1 MKLIYNFNNN
11 NKDDIINLL
20 NHQYIKN
27 LLLNIN
33 KKEKKVKRKIYLIE
47 ELIEYKF
54 WHINKF
60 LSKNLITIYIN
71 IYLFFLLLN
80 LYYFLF
86 LKYYYQNKIYK
97 EILYLI
103 NKKEKIWLFNLNEIY
118 QKYINEFNNKT
129 LIYQKKII
137 KKIKKLNK
145 IIKHYENNSNDS
157 DLIWKEIIKFI
168 INLIK
173 YIILYSIWKIN
184 LKSFKSV
191 ITNFK
196 YWRKIFINNKIK
208 ITWNLFIPFIKNE
221 NISYYLLKLNK
232 WIWITWLNKIIENKF
247 WSKYNV
253 LYLNSKKNSINI
265 KNALIILDEKNKKIE
280 IIIWKKEIFNYFEE
294 RKKFLNYVY
303 YKNFWKELFWIWK
316 KEKKIFSK
324 KIEKMYY
331 EWLIKSKY
339 EFLSLLFDYS
349 FFVWILTIK
358 YYINFIN
365 QKLSDY
371 SIDIEDI
378 LLLDTDNVLLFYDEI
393 YIDEENKSKLN
404 KHYLTLFNLFKEYI
418 DYLKRN
424 FSENWNISNLLLTY
438 DEFIRILYFNSKYKR
453 RKISLKLK
461 REIFKYISKIKQKY
475 NLIPLSKLIKIKE
488 KII

>member
-1 MKLIYNFNNN
+1 MKLLYNFNNN
-11 NKDDIINLL
+11 NKEDIINLL
-20 NHQYIKN
+20 NYQYIKN
-27 LLLNIN
+27 LLFNIN

-86 LKYYYQNKIYK
+86 LKYYYQNRIYK
-97 EILYLI
+97 EILILI
-103 NKKEKIWLFNLNEIY
+103 NKKEKFWLFNLNEIY

-145 IIKHYENNSNDS
+145 IIKHYENNNNDS

-184 LKSFKSV
+184 LKSFQSV

-196 YWRKIFINNKIK
+196 YWKKIFINNKIK

-247 WSKYNV
+247 WSKYKA

-316 KEKKIFSK
+316 KEKKFFSK